1 MWDKHA
7 IQVETINYVTLSLDI
22 NTEIFDPEVSDSKS
36 FSMNV
41 AVSEFDEEHNTI
53 GVRLRI
59 ANGFNE
65 DFTRLTTSDFWMD
78 IVIEGVFKVDLD
90 KFPKDK
96 IENWA
101 NINAP
106 LILYPYAR
114 EVAHSL
120 TSRVFKDSAALLPL
134 LTLPTVHSHKS

>member
-7 IQVETINYVTLSLDI
+7 IQISTINYITLSLDI
-22 NTEIFDPEVSDSKS
+22 NTEIFDSEKNDSKS
-36 FSMNV
+36 FQMNV
-41 AVSEFDEEHNTI
+41 GISDYDEEDNTI
-53 GVRLRI
+53 GVRLRVS
-59 ANGFNE
+59 NGFDENFE
-65 DFTRLTTSDFWMD
+65 RILSSDFWMD
-78 IVIEGVFKVDLD
+78 IVIEGIFNVDLD

-96 IENWA
+96 IEPWA

-134 LTLPTVHSHKS
+134 LTLPTVHNHQS